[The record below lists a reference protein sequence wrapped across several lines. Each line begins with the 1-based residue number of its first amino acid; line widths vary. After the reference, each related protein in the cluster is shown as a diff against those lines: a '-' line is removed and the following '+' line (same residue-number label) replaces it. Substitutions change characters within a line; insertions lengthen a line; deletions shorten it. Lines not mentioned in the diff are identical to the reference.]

1 MKKRY
6 TTCLEKGIEEN
17 HSTKHKYAKREEK
30 TLLTRLEK
38 YRENHLLFLKRFEV
52 PFDNNMSERDLRKV
66 KNRPKMAGG
75 FRKEKAQKQ
84 SCAQRNDAN
93 TKRFACKQPGNTPF
107 FHAEHHIHA

>member
-6 TTCLEKGIEEN
+6 ATCLEKGIEEN

-75 FRKEKAQKQ
+75 FRKEETMRK
-84 SCAQRNDAN
+84 SL
-93 TKRFACKQPGNTPF
+93 
-107 FHAEHHIHA
+107 